1 MPRCGTKKGGALNLV
16 TRPRKGAM
24 DRRSRVSRGRSR
36 PGGFHGCG
44 GSLPRVRTRVV
55 HAASIHR
62 GVVPPNRRLPPTNDF
77 FGASTGLRS
86 GQTVARC
93 SPASSYLGFAMI
105 GVRVGVMRVPC
116 DFSTSTCEPLARTWP
131 PTDDRVAGIF
141 FFVIWSPK
149 RNPSLF
155 PLFARRLTR
164 ATFVSC
170 SPLTRHVPRVRPPK
184 GYTRRTYAEFGEV
197 APLHPLRL
205 PRPTKVIVARP
216 RKRVIKTDSHGKR
229 PVAISAN

>member
-1 MPRCGTKKGGALNLV
+1 MGVVSACDEKEGTVPRCGTKKGGALNLV
-16 TRPRKGAM
+16 TRPRKGALG
-24 DRRSRVSRGRSR
+24 RRSRVSRGHSR

-44 GSLPRVRTRVV
+44 GSLPCVRTRVDR
-55 HAASIHR
+55 AASIHR

-155 PLFARRLTR
+155 PL
-164 ATFVSC
+164 S
-170 SPLTRHVPRVRPPK
+170 SRV
-184 GYTRRTYAEFGEV
+184 V
-197 APLHPLRL
+197 
-205 PRPTKVIVARP
+205 
-216 RKRVIKTDSHGKR
+216 
-229 PVAISAN
+229 